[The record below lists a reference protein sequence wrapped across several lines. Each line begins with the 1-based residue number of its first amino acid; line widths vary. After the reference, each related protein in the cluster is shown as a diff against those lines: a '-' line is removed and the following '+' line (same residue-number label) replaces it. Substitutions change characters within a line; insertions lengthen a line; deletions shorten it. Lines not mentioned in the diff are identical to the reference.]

1 MASQLVPFLSVVALI
16 TVSPGPD
23 TALVV
28 RNAIRHGLRT
38 GIATAFGSAT
48 GLVVW
53 GATSALGLTALLAA
67 SAVAYGLLKLLGA
80 GYLVFLGARMLWLA
94 HQADASHAAAGL
106 ERTVSTADLHDRGA
120 FRQGLMTNLLNP
132 KAAVFFGALL
142 PQFVGPRDPVLPTTM
157 LFAFITALASL
168 LGLSV
173 YARCAAQA
181 AGVLVKSRTR
191 RVLDSLAGAVLVGLG
206 ARLAFEKR

>member
-1 MASQLVPFLSVVALI
+1 MPPQLVPFLSVVALM

-28 RNAIRHGLRT
+28 RNAIRRGLRA
-38 GIATAFGSAT
+38 GIATAVGSAT

-53 GATSALGLTALLAA
+53 GATSAAGLTALLAA

-80 GYLVFLGARMLWLA
+80 GYLVFLGARMLWGAHLA
-94 HQADASHAAAGL
+94 ETHRAEAGL
-106 ERTVSTADLHDRGA
+106 ERTASAAGPHDHGA
-120 FRQGLMTNLLNP
+120 FRQGLLTNLLNP
-132 KAAVFFGALL
+132 KAAAFFTALL
-142 PQFVGPRDPVLPTTM
+142 PQFVGPSDPVLPTTM
-157 LFAFITALASL
+157 LFAFIAALASL

-181 AGVLVKSRTR
+181 AGVLFKRRTR

-206 ARLAFEKR
+206 ARLALEKR